1 MSLGTRLTWWFIAL
15 LVLAVLM
22 VLGLSYRELVMEAGD
37 PQAFGEEPEPVW
49 WQLAEVGMRAAVPLF
64 LLALGGWW
72 LTRRALR
79 PLHAL
84 TEAAGRINAGNLQE
98 RIPVSG
104 RGDEVDR
111 LTEVINDT
119 TARLAA
125 SFGRIREFTLH
136 ASHELKTP
144 LAILRADF
152 GELIDEPG
160 RSEADRE
167 RFSSHLDEI
176 ERLTRIVNGLTLLT
190 RADAQQITLERE
202 TITLD
207 PLVRE
212 AAENTQALA
221 EPRGVNVVV
230 ESLDAASITGDRH
243 RLRQLLLILCDN
255 AVKYN
260 HTGGEVVFR
269 LTSSKDQAVVAIR
282 NTGPGIPADEQP
294 RVFER
299 FYRGSS
305 AQADDVEGCGLG
317 LSIASW
323 IARQHGGTLTFTSVP
338 ERTEFVVTLPMNP
351 AGAPVADG

>member
-15 LVLAVLM
+15 LALALVM
-22 VLGLSYRELVMEAGD
+22 VLGLSYRELVMEAGQ
-37 PQAFGEEPEPVW
+37 PEAFGEEPEPVW
-49 WQLAEVGMRAAVPLF
+49 WQLAEVAMRAAIPILV
-64 LLALGGWW
+64 LALGGWW
-72 LTRRALR
+72 LTRRALQ

-84 TEAAGRINAGNLQE
+84 TEAAGRIHAGNLQE
-98 RIPVSG
+98 RIPASG
-104 RGDEVDR
+104 KGDEVDK
-111 LTEVINDT
+111 LTDVINDT

-125 SFGRIREFTLH
+125 SFDRIREFTLH

-167 RFSSHLDEI
+167 RFASHLDEI

-190 RADAQQITLERE
+190 RADAQQITLDRE
-202 TITLD
+202 TIALD

-221 EPRGVNVVV
+221 ESRGVKVVV
-230 ESLDAASITGDRH
+230 ESLDAVSITGDRH

-260 HTGGEVVFR
+260 RTGGVVAFR
-269 LTSSKDQAVVAIR
+269 LISASDHADIVIL
-282 NTGPGIPADEQP
+282 NTGPGIPAAEQP

-305 AQADDVEGCGLG
+305 APADDIEGCGLG

-323 IARQHGGTLTFTSVP
+323 IAREHGGTLTFTSEP
-338 ERTEFVVTLPMNP
+338 DRTEFVFTVPKSP
-351 AGAPVADG
+351 ASMPVSTG

>member
-15 LVLAVLM
+15 LALALVM
-22 VLGLSYRELVMEAGD
+22 VLGLSYRELVMEARH
-37 PQAFGEEPEPVW
+37 PEEFGEAPEPIW
-49 WQLAEVGMRAAVPLF
+49 WQLAEVAMRAAVPLIV
-64 LLALGGWW
+64 LALGGWW
-72 LTRRALR
+72 LTRRALQ

-84 TEAAGRINAGNLQE
+84 TEAAGRIHAGNLQDP
-98 RIPVSG
+98 IPVSG
-104 RGDEVDR
+104 KGDEVDK
-111 LTEVINDT
+111 LTNVINDT

-125 SFGRIREFTLH
+125 SFDRIREFTLH

-167 RFSSHLDEI
+167 RFASHLDEI

-190 RADAQQITLERE
+190 RADAQQITLERQA
-202 TITLD
+202 IGLD
-207 PLVRE
+207 ALVRE

-230 ESLDAASITGDRH
+230 ESLDTTSITGDRH

-260 HTGGEVVFR
+260 RAGGNVVFR
-269 LTSSKDQAVVAIR
+269 LVSAGDHADVVIR
-282 NTGPGIPADEQP
+282 NTGPGIPTAEQP

-299 FYRGSS
+299 FYRGST
-305 AQADDVEGCGLG
+305 AQADEVEGCGLG

-323 IARQHGGTLTFTSVP
+323 IARQHGGTLTFTSRP
-338 ERTEFVVTLPMNP
+338 EQTEFVCRLPKDP
-351 AGAPVADG
+351 AGGPAVSG

>member
-1 MSLGTRLTWWFIAL
+1 
-15 LVLAVLM
+15 
-22 VLGLSYRELVMEAGD
+22 
-37 PQAFGEEPEPVW
+37 
-49 WQLAEVGMRAAVPLF
+49 MRAAIPILV
-64 LLALGGWW
+64 LALGGWW
-72 LTRRALR
+72 LTRRALQ

-84 TEAAGRINAGNLQE
+84 TEAAGRIHAGNLQE
-98 RIPVSG
+98 RIPASG
-104 RGDEVDR
+104 KGDEVDK
-111 LTEVINDT
+111 LTDVINDT

-125 SFGRIREFTLH
+125 SFDRIREFTLH

-167 RFSSHLDEI
+167 RFASHLDEI

-190 RADAQQITLERE
+190 RADAQQITLDRE
-202 TITLD
+202 TIALD

-221 EPRGVNVVV
+221 ESRGVKVVV
-230 ESLDAASITGDRH
+230 ESLDAVSITGDRH

-260 HTGGEVVFR
+260 RTGGVVAFR
-269 LTSSKDQAVVAIR
+269 LISASDHADIVIL
-282 NTGPGIPADEQP
+282 NTGPGIPAAEQP

-305 AQADDVEGCGLG
+305 APADDIEGCGLG

-323 IARQHGGTLTFTSVP
+323 IAREHGGTLTFTSEP
-338 ERTEFVVTLPMNP
+338 DRTEFVFTVPKSP
-351 AGAPVADG
+351 ASMPVSTG